1 MGTQRLYRRSMSI
14 GQYQRSSHRQL
25 IKIVCFRGLVEELEE
40 GTGRN
45 DDDYQSAGNPEG
57 TVEIGFI
64 SNDFSKGRFEKDGG
78 PDSLED
84 HVLLNIKIVSGC
96 EGGYLAWKQQ
106 KKSKDFPF
114 LTFSSSSSWLLL
126 LSKDVKRFMVPETN
140 EIYNKSKLAQK
151 LRAYEI
157 SGDSFWQR
165 YLLGQSE
172 RNNEKKECFW
182 DSKKGRKPSRIYD
195 PHEF

>member
-1 MGTQRLYRRSMSI
+1 MSI

-96 EGGYLAWKQQ
+96 EGGVLGVKTAEKVKGLSFFDFLLFFFLVIIAQQ
-106 KKSKDFPF
+106 G
-114 LTFSSSSSWLLL
+114 
-126 LSKDVKRFMVPETN
+126 RE
-140 EIYNKSKLAQK
+140 EIHGSRNK
-151 LRAYEI
+151 
-157 SGDSFWQR
+157 
-165 YLLGQSE
+165 
-172 RNNEKKECFW
+172 W
-182 DSKKGRKPSRIYD
+182 DL
-195 PHEF
+195 